1 MNNRAKYDRE
11 HSKTPKE
18 FLKKSRLTTEPIG
31 GGVVYDGKGEL
42 VEYDVAL
49 EALKMAREVIL
60 SSLRDTFIENKNI
73 VDYDSSD
80 PFISIYWKDLVSA
93 IKKIQ
98 L

>member
-1 MNNRAKYDRE
+1 MNNRTKYDRE

-31 GGVVYDGKGEL
+31 GGVVYDDKGEL

-80 PFISIYWKDLVSA
+80 PFIGIYWKDLVSA